1 MIQYLVKRIAVAL
14 LTIWFIATA
23 TFFAMHA
30 VPGDPL
36 AADKSLPPE
45 IKQQLEQHYGL
56 HDPLTVQYWRFI
68 RNAAQGELG
77 YSYTQKNRAVNDI
90 IREHFPVSAA
100 LGLLA
105 LIFAALIAMPLGTL
119 AALFYKRTIDWGI
132 MSLVILSISVP
143 GFVIAAFAQL
153 GILQINSLLGRQWP
167 IAGASSL
174 QHLLVPALVLGAGT
188 CAYMTRLMRAHLLSL
203 KDSEFMLSAKA
214 RHLPAWQRFW
224 GHHFR
229 TAVLP
234 VIAILGPAIAA
245 LTTGGFVIET
255 VFAIPGLG
263 RYFIQAVQQLDYTTI
278 MGTTVFY
285 GAFLVLIVLVLDIF
299 YAWLDPRVR
308 LGADHE

>member
-1 MIQYLVKRIAVAL
+1 MMRYLIKRLLVAC

-36 AADKSLPPE
+36 AGDKSLAPE
-45 IKQQLEQHYGL
+45 IKAQLERHYGL
-56 HDPLTVQYWRFI
+56 SDPLATQYWRFI
-68 RNAAQGELG
+68 SNALQGELG

-90 IREHFPVSAA
+90 IREHFPVSAT

-105 LIFAALIAMPLGTL
+105 LVFATLIAMPLGTL
-119 AALFYKRTIDWGI
+119 AAKFYKRPIDWGV

-153 GILQINSLLGRQWP
+153 SILQLNSQLNTQWP
-167 IAGASSL
+167 IAGASSW
-174 QHLLVPALVLGAGT
+174 QHFVVPALVLGAAT
-188 CAYMTRLMRAHLLSL
+188 CAYMTRLLRAQLLSL
-203 KDSEFMLSAKA
+203 QHSEFMLSARA
-214 RHLPAWQRFW
+214 RHLPAWRRFW
-224 GHHFR
+224 LHHFR

-234 VIAILGPAIAA
+234 VIAILGPAVAA
-245 LTTGGFVIET
+245 LTTGGFVVET

-285 GAFLVLIVLVLDIF
+285 GAFLVLVVLVLDLI
-299 YAWLDPRVR
+299 YAAFDPRVR
-308 LGADHE
+308 LGSKA